1 MLRTALLVGL
11 LATVSAGA
19 QADGTRIEIRMPPG
33 AAAPDE
39 QQILKALLPRPVEGE
54 KRQLRVTVRSEDGGQ
69 TMRLDIWGAVAPDIQ
84 ATLRQAFPALQTAA
98 IAVSALEGPPP
109 AVAGLPDG
117 DLSDPD
123 TVAALKKKI
132 EERLRAEGKDGTV
145 EVEVDDADGRRNVEV
160 RVKTTKKP

>member
-1 MLRTALLVGL
+1 MFRTALLVAV
-11 LATVSAGA
+11 LAAVSARA
-19 QADGTRIEIRMPPG
+19 QAAGTRIDIRIPPG

-54 KRQLRVTVRSEDGGQ
+54 KRQVRVTVQNEDGAQ

-84 ATLRQAFPALQTAA
+84 ATLRQAFPALQGAT
-98 IAVSALEGPPP
+98 IAVSALDGPAPG
-109 AVAGLPDG
+109 VAELPDG
-117 DLSDPD
+117 DPSDPAA
-123 TVAALKKKI
+123 VAALKKQL

-145 EVEVDDADGRRNVEV
+145 DVQVDEADGRRKVEV